1 MKKIRIG
8 IIVCILLAVLSG
20 AAAAGAKMLET
31 KNAYLT
37 INNDSV
43 SNDELEFYM
52 TASRADAILRFSSD
66 ISSSADE
73 GFWETEQNGTTPSEY
88 LAEIAVENLKKDRAL
103 FVECEKRGLCEKL
116 SYEKIIKKMNA
127 ENALRSEKLKKG
139 EPVYGVT
146 EYTAASYYDYLKSNL
161 QIALREKL
169 ENEGII
175 KENDVKLKQY
185 YNNIKNSDSLF
196 KNSDGSFKKYED
208 VLAKVKYLYREKC
221 FSDYIEQSSK
231 KQTVRQ
237 NTEKLKKLAVEIG
250 RGER

>member
-43 SNDELEFYM
+43 SKDELEFYM
-52 TASRADAILRFSSD
+52 TASRADTILMFASDASSG
-66 ISSSADE
+66 ADKD
-73 GFWETEQNGTTPSEY
+73 FWETEQNGTAPAEY
-88 LAEIAVENLKKDRAL
+88 LSEIAVEDLKNDRAL
-103 FVECEKRGLCEKL
+103 FTECEKRGLCEKL
-116 SYEKIIKKMNA
+116 NYEKIIKQMNA
-127 ENALRSEKLKKG
+127 ENAARAKKLKSG

-146 EYTAASYYDYLKSNL
+146 EYTAVSYYDYLKSNL
-161 QIALREKL
+161 QIALRGEL
-169 ENEGII
+169 ENEGVIT
-175 KENDVKLKQY
+175 EDDVKLKQY
-185 YNNIKNSDSLF
+185 YNQIKNSDPLF
-196 KNSDGSFKKYED
+196 CNTDGSFKKYED

-221 FSDYIEQSSK
+221 FSDYIEQSSN